1 MNIKHENVPGQL
13 QELTI
18 EIQKEDYAEN
28 VDKAL
33 KKQRREIAVPGFRK
47 GNAPMGIVQKMYG
60 KNILVMEIDKLVN
73 EQIEKFFKD
82 NDIKFIFEPMPVE
95 GKSQVDF
102 DNPDNFSFVYEYV
115 VRPEVNIDL
124 SAMPAV
130 TDFTVIPS
138 EEEITTQIDQLR
150 ERHGKYE
157 MPDTIEANDSVS
169 VSYGGEKE
177 AFFFIRDL
185 KDDARKE
192 FIGKKKEDTLTM
204 AMRKAFTAD
213 PFFARAFDLKV
224 DELKDD
230 DPYTYDLTIKR
241 IGRIN
246 PAELNEDFFKAAY
259 PDGSV
264 TDEATMRET
273 EKQKIAAQYK
283 PDTDRMFM
291 DRAISTL
298 LDNVNV
304 ELPDD
309 FMRRYILAVQ
319 KDMTEEALDK
329 EFERYKNSFKWQ
341 IIENTLVEGEDVNVT
356 RADIEEYFR
365 NYFIQN
371 YFANFNAESVK
382 DQVDKIVADSMK
394 NQEYVKNAYDLLYDQ
409 KLVALMRKKMNINH
423 KEGDFK
429 AFVDEISSERKDEK
443 PAEEASAEEAS
454 AEEKP
459 KKTTKRKTTAKKIE
473 TEEPAAEAAPAEE
486 KPKKTRAKSTKA
498 KTEKE

>member
-230 DPYTYDLTIKR
+230 DPYTYDITIKR

-443 PAEEASAEEAS
+443 PAEEASAEE
-454 AEEKP
+454 KP
-459 KKTTKRKTTAKKIE
+459 KKTTKRKTTAKKAE

-498 KTEKE
+498 KE

>member
-443 PAEEASAEEAS
+443 PAEEASAEE
-454 AEEKP
+454 KP
-459 KKTTKRKTTAKKIE
+459 KKTTKRKTTTKKAE

>member
-230 DPYTYDLTIKR
+230 DPYIYDLTIKR

-283 PDTDRMFM
+283 PDADRMFM

-443 PAEEASAEEAS
+443 PAEEASAEE
-454 AEEKP
+454 KP
-459 KKTTKRKTTAKKIE
+459 KKTTKRKTTAKKAE

>member
-309 FMRRYILAVQ
+309 FIRRYILAVQ

>member
-177 AFFFIRDL
+177 AFFIRDL

-443 PAEEASAEEAS
+443 PAEEASAEE
-454 AEEKP
+454 KP
-459 KKTTKRKTTAKKIE
+459 KKTTKRKTTTKKAE

>member
-443 PAEEASAEEAS
+443 PAEEASAEE
-454 AEEKP
+454 KP

>member
-443 PAEEASAEEAS
+443 PADEAS

-459 KKTTKRKTTAKKIE
+459 KKTTKRKTTAKKAE

>member
-82 NDIKFIFEPMPVE
+82 NDIKYIFEPMPVE

-443 PAEEASAEEAS
+443 PAEEASAEE
-454 AEEKP
+454 KP
-459 KKTTKRKTTAKKIE
+459 KKTTKRKTTAKKAE

>member
-82 NDIKFIFEPMPVE
+82 NDIKFIFEPIPVE

-264 TDEATMRET
+264 TDEVTMRET

-443 PAEEASAEEAS
+443 SAEEAS

-459 KKTTKRKTTAKKIE
+459 KKTTKRKTTAKKAE

>member
-130 TDFTVIPS
+130 TDSTVIPS

-443 PAEEASAEEAS
+443 PAEEASAEE
-454 AEEKP
+454 KP
-459 KKTTKRKTTAKKIE
+459 KKTTKRKTTAKKAE